1 MTTSKPSVRPIL
13 GSVLAA
19 SIVLLGSPAAATTLY
34 SQAPAYQAFLASQTN
49 LVHTFDEFTLDA
61 PGTVTRVD
69 WWGEV
74 ENANTPNPLSFTIE
88 FYETAY
94 YTPASYAFPYA
105 NLELAPIATTTGL
118 AQWETAGE
126 TTGSHIPVRHY
137 WMDLPNVALPGDE
150 LLWIGIRLNNELPIP
165 WYWLRS
171 ADKPGEAVPTFN
183 QYFPDQEVIEIATN
197 DTQGGNLAFTLTGG
211 AVPEPGTWLL
221 MLAGFGLA
229 GAALRVRR
237 LGNVVRL

>member
-1 MTTSKPSVRPIL
+1 MKTSKLSVRPLL
-13 GSVLAA
+13 GSMLAA
-19 SIVLLGSPAAATTLY
+19 FVVLVGSPAAATTLY

-61 PGTVTRVD
+61 PGAVTRVD

-94 YTPASYAFPYA
+94 HSEWGYDFPYA
-105 NLELAPIATTTGL
+105 NVDLAPIATTTGL
-118 AQWETAGE
+118 ATWENAGE

-137 WMDLPNVALPGDE
+137 WMDLPNVVLPGDE

-171 ADKPGEAVPTFN
+171 TDKPGEAVPVFN
-183 QYFPDQEVIEIATN
+183 QYFPDQEVIEIAPN
-197 DTQGGNLAFTLTGG
+197 DSQGGNLAFMLTGG

-221 MLAGFGLA
+221 LIAGFGMTSV
-229 GAALRVRR
+229 ALRRR
-237 LGNVVRL
+237 GVTATAA